1 MARVVVYSL
10 GYRGDVF
17 PYVPIASELAARGH
31 EVTYVVPPEFHALLG
46 GEGFRCVHS
55 GLDLGPALLDEHAK
69 YVAHFGG
76 ARMIPVLIEARDH
89 KSVEK
94 HGDHPRPT
102 EMGHVLG
109 VLVEESRTEV

>member
-17 PYVPIASELAARGH
+17 PYVPIASALAARGH

-55 GLDLGPALLDEHAK
+55 GFDLGPALLDEHAK
-69 YVAHFGG
+69 YVAHLGG
-76 ARMIPVLIEARDH
+76 ARMIPVFFDRFVVPHLDELFEALDA
-89 KSVEK
+89 
-94 HGDHPRPT
+94 
-102 EMGHVLG
+102 
-109 VLVEESRTEV
+109 EVASADVVVS